1 MPEPHNMTKSIHQS
15 EPTGTRGKLS
25 ILVVEDNAINLRLI
39 TAALTRAGHNVDMA
53 MDGAAALEK
62 FQQNAYDAILM
73 DIMMP
78 VMDGISATIEIRKV
92 EVLRNPDNP
101 KRVKIVAI
109 TANAFEDDRSKFFEA
124 GMDYYM
130 NKPIEIEE
138 LHRILNS

>member
-1 MPEPHNMTKSIHQS
+1 MTENKVQPEST
-15 EPTGTRGKLS
+15 ETRKPLS

-39 TAALTRAGHNVDMA
+39 TAALSRAGHKVDMA
-53 MDGAAALEK
+53 MDGAAALVK
-62 FQQNAYDAILM
+62 FQENTYDAILM

-78 VMDGISATIEIRKV
+78 VMDGISATIEIRKL
-92 EVLRNPDNP
+92 EAARKLSNP

>member
-1 MPEPHNMTKSIHQS
+1 MTENTQHPESIKSKG
-15 EPTGTRGKLS
+15 PMS

-39 TAALTRAGHNVDMA
+39 TAALTRAGHKVDMA
-53 MDGAAALEK
+53 VDGSAALVK
-62 FQQNAYDAILM
+62 FQENTYDAILM

-78 VMDGISATIEIRKV
+78 VMDGISATIEIRKLEAARQV
-92 EVLRNPDNP
+92 GKAN
-101 KRVKIVAI
+101 RVKIVAI
-109 TANAFEDDRSKFFEA
+109 TANAFEDDRSRFFEA

>member
-1 MPEPHNMTKSIHQS
+1 MAENNLHPEPLKRKR
-15 EPTGTRGKLS
+15 ELS

-39 TAALTRAGHNVDMA
+39 TAALTRAGHRVDMA
-53 MDGAAALEK
+53 MDGAAAIVK
-62 FQQNAYDAILM
+62 FKDNTYDAILM

-78 VMDGISATIEIRKV
+78 VMDGISATIEIRKI
-92 EVLRNPDNP
+92 EAARKAENPG
-101 KRVKIVAI
+101 RIKIIAI

-130 NKPIEIEE
+130 NKPVEIEE

>member
-1 MPEPHNMTKSIHQS
+1 MTENTQHSESINTKG
-15 EPTGTRGKLS
+15 PMS

-39 TAALTRAGHNVDMA
+39 TAALTRAGHKVDMA
-53 MDGAAALEK
+53 VDGSAALVK
-62 FQQNAYDAILM
+62 FQENTYDAILM

-78 VMDGISATIEIRKV
+78 VMDGISATIEIRKLEAARHV
-92 EVLRNPDNP
+92 GKAN
-101 KRVKIVAI
+101 RVKIVAI
-109 TANAFEDDRSKFFEA
+109 TANAFEDDRSRFFEA